1 MITWLTE
8 NIGTIVAALAVLA
21 AAAIAVAVIIKDRKK
36 GKSPCGNRC
45 AHCAMAGQCHKSK

>member
-8 NIGTIVAALAVLA
+8 NIGTIAAALAVLA
-21 AAAIAVAVIIKDRKK
+21 AAAIAVAVIMKDRKK
-36 GKSPCGNRC
+36 GKSSCGNNC